1 MWASSAHP
9 ERPVVFGPAARPL
22 VGRLHL
28 PSGRAT
34 GSAIIC
40 PPWGY
45 ENVCAYQSLRS
56 LALRL
61 AGEGLEVLRFDYDGT
76 GASWGH
82 ETDPDRF
89 ASWTSSVRAAV
100 AFLGERGFERPVL
113 VGLRLGATLATLIA
127 SETPCG
133 GLVAWDP
140 IVDGRRF
147 VRALRAMQQVSG
159 VGTNATGGISSAG
172 ATLTDDALDA
182 LAASNLAKVATFATT
197 SALLIGRRAGDEA
210 SKLCDALDALGVA
223 TTLENPAGTTELLD
237 IGAEEAIEPIE
248 ILQLVVDWTA
258 KAAAAEPSLRRAEPP
273 SPEASFANPRPITRF
288 PADAYGG
295 DPDESGWQEVHRY
308 AGPVG
313 LAVTLHLPDRR
324 TTDGVVVL
332 VNNGIARNIGPG
344 RAWVGWARRWA
355 ALGIATIRVDLAGL
369 GDSSHRPG
377 APVATYPAGAVDDL
391 RDIIELAQQYGLGP
405 IAIGGVCSGA
415 YVAID
420 AAVHVDGVAGVFAV
434 NGQYW
439 YWPDG
444 PGAHDPT
451 RRAARRTPAWF
462 QRAMR
467 TRGGWKLD
475 NTLPAPAWWLFDAA
489 RLTPRPSRMLQR
501 ASAKTRV
508 RVVYG
513 TDDEGIVRLR
523 QRDPRGLRR
532 LMSGADPVVVTC
544 DGLDHSMFDPV
555 HRDDVEQLALA
566 FFRSVLGAAELP
578 A

>member
-1 MWASSAHP
+1 MRAPSPGA
-9 ERPVVFGPAARPL
+9 ERPVVFGPADRPL

-28 PSGRAT
+28 PSGGAT

-45 ENVCAYQSLRS
+45 ENVCAYQALRS
-56 LALRL
+56 IALRL
-61 AGEGLEVLRFDYDGT
+61 AAEGLEVLRFDYDGT
-76 GASWGH
+76 GASWGD
-82 ETDPDRF
+82 ESDPDRF

-100 AFLGERGFERPVL
+100 VYLHERGFERPVL
-113 VGLRLGATLATLIA
+113 VGLRLGATLATLVA
-127 SETPCG
+127 SETPLG

-159 VGTNATGGISSAG
+159 VGTNAIGGISSAG

-182 LAASNLAKVATFATT
+182 LTASNLAKMPTFATT
-197 SALLIGRRAGDEA
+197 SALLIGRRTGDEA

-223 TTLENPAGTTELLD
+223 TTLEHPAGTTELLD
-237 IGAEEAIEPIE
+237 IGAEEAIEPTE
-248 ILQLVVDWTA
+248 IVQLVVDWTA
-258 KAAAAEPSLRRAEPP
+258 KAAAAEPSTQRADPP
-273 SPEASFANPRPITRF
+273 ADVASFRS
-288 PADAYGG
+288 PAPLAHMVDGDAA
-295 DPDESGWQEVHRY
+295 DEVTIGWQEIHRY

-313 LAVTLHLPDRR
+313 LALTLHLPDRR

-332 VNNGIARNIGPG
+332 LNNGIARNIGPG

-369 GDSSHRPG
+369 GDSGHRPG
-377 APVATYPAGAVDDL
+377 APPSNYPAGAVDDL
-391 RDIIELAQQYGLGP
+391 HDVIELARQYGLGP

-420 AAVHVDGVAGVFAV
+420 AAVHVDGIAGVFAV

-439 YWPDG
+439 FWPDA

-462 QRAMR
+462 HRAMR

-475 NTLPAPAWWLFDAA
+475 NTLPAPAWWLFDVA
-489 RLTPRPSRMLQR
+489 RCTPRPSRMLER

-508 RVVYG
+508 CIVYG

-523 QRDPRGLRR
+523 QRDPRGLQR
-532 LMSGADPVVVTC
+532 LTSGPDPVVVTC

-555 HRDDVEQLALA
+555 HRQDVERLALA
-566 FFRSVLGAAELP
+566 FFRSVLVAR
-578 A
+578 